1 MTLRPRNRGD
11 AQWRE
16 QRMLQAWRAEE
27 VATIIDV
34 PYRTLR
40 RWLAQGLVCLR
51 LHRTPQPRERLRLVQ
66 DDVEEL
72 WAIACLRHQGV
83 SMQRLRRILVR
94 LAGMRLADFK
104 AVLVDGDDVIGVRH
118 EQGDVPPVWERLTD
132 GQVVVRFTTIRE
144 RLTVSPGERLGE
156 AWELLLRAEEAI
168 HGDAR

>member
-1 MTLRPRNRGD
+1 
-11 AQWRE
+11 
-16 QRMLQAWRAEE
+16 MLQAWTAEE
-27 VATIIDV
+27 VETLIGV
-34 PYRTLR
+34 PQRTVR

-51 LHRTPQPRERLRLVQ
+51 LHRTLHPRERLRFVQ
-66 DDVEEL
+66 DDIENL
-72 WAIACLRHQGV
+72 WVIACLRHQGV

-132 GQVVVRFTTIRE
+132 GQVVVRLTTIRE

-156 AWELLLRAEEAI
+156 AWELLLRVEEVTD
-168 HGDAR
+168 GDAR